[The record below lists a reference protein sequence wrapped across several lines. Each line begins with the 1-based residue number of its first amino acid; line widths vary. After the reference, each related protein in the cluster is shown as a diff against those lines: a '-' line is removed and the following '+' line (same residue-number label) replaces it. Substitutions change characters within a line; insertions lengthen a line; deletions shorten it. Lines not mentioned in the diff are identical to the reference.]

1 MKPTLLAGTIALAF
15 CCADARAEDLAAA
28 ALDKAAAADASALAA
43 AEPAAEEDEEEGDFK
58 VYWKNGRT
66 TIEMKNARVDLRNR
80 VAFRFTSENP
90 DDAVRLPGTDQPGQ
104 SKPSFRV
111 RRAKTEFAGW
121 FWKPEFKYELQL
133 SWAGPEAGAS
143 TDSALEDLQLTWDV
157 SKKEAFQVSI
167 GQFKVPFGR
176 QEMTTSIGL
185 QFIDRSLLTF
195 EFTRGRDQGVMVWG
209 RLAEKKLEYRAGL
222 FNGNSAARTTND
234 NAKLQ
239 YNARLMFEPWGEVGY
254 SESDFES
261 KDKPLLAVAVGFENN
276 DLSGATQGLQGGI
289 TDLNTTI
296 LSADV
301 VFKYKGLSVFGEY
314 FSRNREPEVGASF
327 HSDGYHFQAGYFLVR
342 DKWELAFRY
351 AGWDPTDAVD
361 GNDRTE
367 IGGAVNYYVLK
378 HRMKLQGDYRVLE
391 DELRDTRSSELRLQ
405 TYVSF

>member
-1 MKPTLLAGTIALAF
+1 MKPTLLAGAIALAL
-15 CCADARAEDLAAA
+15 CCADARAEDLATA
-28 ALDKAAAADASALAA
+28 ALEKAAAADASALAA
-43 AEPAAEEDEEEGDFK
+43 AEPAGEDDDEEGDFK
-58 VYWKNGRT
+58 IYWKNGRT
-66 TIEMKNARVDLRNR
+66 TIEMNNARLDLRNR
-80 VAFRFTSENP
+80 VAFRFTNETP
-90 DDAVRLPGTDQPGQ
+90 DDSLRLPGTERPGQ

-167 GQFKVPFGR
+167 GQYKVPFGR

-234 NAKLQ
+234 NQKLQ

-301 VFKYKGLSVFGEY
+301 VFKYKGLSLFGEF
-314 FSRNREPEVGASF
+314 FSRNREPETGASF
-327 HSDGYHFQAGYFLVR
+327 HSDGFHFQAGYFLVR
-342 DKWELAFRY
+342 DKFEVAFRY

-361 GNDRTE
+361 GNDRSE
-367 IGGAVNYYVLK
+367 VGGAVNYYVLK